1 MVGGVRLSVKSSKAN
16 SNLVLIKAENQTDSR
31 LDWAKWLISIVL
43 VLAGL
48 AGNHYYSEV
57 SMPLRTLGW
66 VAILALAGLVASR
79 TTKGRWVVEFFG
91 DSRAELRK
99 VVWPTREETMQTTLV
114 VAAMVIIL
122 ALLLWGMD
130 GILVWAIGWLTGQ
143 RG

>member
-1 MVGGVRLSVKSSKAN
+1 MKSSKAN
-16 SNLVLIKAENQTDSR
+16 NNLVLLKTEKPVETR
-31 LDWAKWLISIVL
+31 LDWAKWLISTVL

-48 AGNHYYSEV
+48 VGNHYYSEV

-66 VAILALAGLVASR
+66 VAVLALAGWIAS
-79 TTKGRWVVEFFG
+79 TTQKGRWVVEFFR
-91 DSRAELRK
+91 DSRLELRK

-114 VAAMVIIL
+114 VAAMVVIL

>member
-1 MVGGVRLSVKSSKAN
+1 MKSSKAS
-16 SNLVLIKAENQTDSR
+16 SNLVLIKPETPVESR
-31 LDWAKWLISIVL
+31 LDWAKWAISLIL

-57 SMPLRTLGW
+57 SMPLRTVGW
-66 VAILALAGLVASR
+66 VVLLSVAAFVASR
-79 TTKGRWVVEFFG
+79 TQKGKWVVEFFR
-91 DSRAELRK
+91 DSRMELRK

>member
-1 MVGGVRLSVKSSKAN
+1 VKSSKAT
-16 SNLVLIKAENQTDSR
+16 SNLVLIKTENPPETR
-31 LDWAKWLISIVL
+31 LDWAKWMISFIL

-48 AGNHYYSEV
+48 TGNHYYSEV

-66 VAILALAGLVASR
+66 VAILTLAGFIASR
-79 TTKGRWVVEFFG
+79 TTKGKWVVEFFS

-99 VVWPTREETMQTTLV
+99 VVWPTKEETMQTTLV
-114 VAAMVIIL
+114 VAGMVVIL

-130 GILVWAIGWLTGQ
+130 GILVWGIGWLTGQ